1 MRALG
6 TLTIGIGIVV
16 VIALSSMARA
26 QSDAGRREASAHFQR
41 GVELYNDGDYRGALV
56 EFKKA
61 YAIWPR
67 ANVLYDVGQTEFQL
81 NDYAAALKTME
92 RYLAE
97 TGPNAAHR
105 AEVEATV
112 ETLRNR
118 VGRIALLTSVP
129 DCEVSIDEQ
138 PVGTTPIAQPILVSV
153 GPRRLTI
160 SCPGRGTT
168 TRQLEIAAGE
178 LVRVDPKLG
187 PPAPASLSVRAPAPT
202 TPTVDAPRL
211 TTRGSVALGWTFS
224 AVLAAATIGVGAAT
238 LVEQSRL
245 AQMKATF
252 PTTKEQLDAQ
262 SSLTLGLAIASDA
275 LAVASLVAIGV
286 STYVTVKYHRERK
299 VRVGLSGTGVSVAS
313 TF

>member
-1 MRALG
+1 MRTIAIAITLVTVVGTTSLG
-6 TLTIGIGIVV
+6 H
-16 VIALSSMARA
+16 A

-105 AEVEATV
+105 SEVEATV
-112 ETLRNR
+112 ETLRGR
-118 VGRIALLTSVP
+118 VGRIALMTSVP
-129 DCEVSIDEQ
+129 DCEVAVDEQ
-138 PVGTTPIAQPILVSV
+138 PAGTTPLQQRILVSV
-153 GPRRLTI
+153 GARRLTMT
-160 SCPGRGTT
+160 CPGRAAT
-168 TRQLEIAAGE
+168 TRTIEVAAGE
-178 LVRVDPKLG
+178 LVRLDPKLA
-187 PPAPASLSVRAPAPT
+187 PPAPASLTLRAPAP

-211 TTRGSVALGWTFS
+211 TSKGSVAAAWTVS

-245 AQMKATF
+245 SQLKSTF
-252 PTTKEQLDAQ
+252 PTTREQLDAQ
-262 SSLTLGLAIASDA
+262 SNLTLGLAIASDA

-299 VRVGLSGTGVSVAS
+299 LRLGLAGTGVAVAS
-313 TF
+313 SF